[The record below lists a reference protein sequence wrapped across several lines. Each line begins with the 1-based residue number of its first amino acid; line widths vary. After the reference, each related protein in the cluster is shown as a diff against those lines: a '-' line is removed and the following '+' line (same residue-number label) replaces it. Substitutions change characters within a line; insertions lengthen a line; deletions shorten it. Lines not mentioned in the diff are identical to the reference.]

1 MRQFQIRKMLWRR
14 YFLVVA
20 FLLCLLWPMRA
31 YGKETEEA
39 EQERTRLLSELHAQS
54 MVLMDGESGRIL
66 LGKEEDVMRPMAS
79 TTKIMTCI
87 LALEKMEQENEIVTA
102 SKEAA
107 AQPKVRLGVQEGE
120 QFYLKDLLYSMMLE
134 SHNDSAVMIAEHIG
148 GSIRGFASFMNQKA
162 KEIGCTQTHYITP
175 NGLDA
180 SDEGGKHAMTAE
192 DLARV
197 MRYCI
202 QESSA
207 KEAFLEITRES
218 SHSFQDVSG
227 KRSFSCT
234 NHNAFLTMMEGALSG
249 KTGFTADAGY
259 CYVGALRQGER
270 TFIVALLACGWP
282 NHKNYKWQDTCA
294 LMKYGLQYYE
304 RKIFGGNVSLPK
316 VLVKDGVPQDGNI
329 SGEAKVALTIEKKE
343 YHCLLRKGEQLPYH
357 LELKKALR
365 APVKKGTIVGKLQLL
380 WEDQVLAE
388 WNLQTKETVKQ
399 RDYVWCIQRVIE
411 EFCTRNKKDQVK

>member
-1 MRQFQIRKMLWRR
+1 MRQFQVRRKLQN
-14 YFLVVA
+14 LLLLAIV
-20 FLLCLLWPMRA
+20 FLLCLQCPMHTCGA
-31 YGKETEEA
+31 ESETA
-39 EQERTRLLSELHAQS
+39 EQEKARLLSELHAQS

-66 LGKEEDVMRPMAS
+66 LGKEEDVVRPMAS

-87 LALEKMEQENEIVTA
+87 LALEEMKQENEIVTA

-162 KEIGCTQTHYITP
+162 REIGCTQTHYITP

-180 SDEGGKHAMTAE
+180 SDDIGEHAMTAG

-202 QESSA
+202 QESPA
-207 KEAFLEITRES
+207 KEAFLQITGEATY
-218 SHSFQDVSG
+218 SFQDVSG
-227 KRSFSCT
+227 KRSFYCT
-234 NHNAFLTMMEGALSG
+234 NHNAFLTMMDGALSG

-294 LMKYGLQYYE
+294 LMKFGLQYYE
-304 RKIFGGNVSLPK
+304 RKCFSGDAKLPRVS
-316 VLVKDGVPQDGNI
+316 VKDGVPRDGSIN
-329 SGEAKVALTIEKKE
+329 GESEVTLTAEKKE
-343 YHCLLRKGEQLPYH
+343 YHCLLCKEEQPEYDVK
-357 LELKKALR
+357 LEKVLC
-365 APVKKGTIVGKLQLL
+365 APMKEGTIVGKLQLL
-380 WEDQVLAE
+380 LEGQVLTE
-388 WNLQTKETVKQ
+388 WNLQTKETMEK
-399 RDYVWCIQRVIE
+399 RNYVWCIQRLMDG
-411 EFCTRNKKDQVK
+411 FLLGR